1 MSKTE
6 KRVEAVAALIAERR
20 KYEGWLAALEA
31 KRAETPDHVF
41 LRVRSDYERR
51 LSEVLE
57 QLRSQ
62 ASALS
67 DRADA
72 LTTRLAALV
81 EEERASRDRRHE
93 AELRVSVG
101 EFSQKAWEDLVKETT
116 EITNRIT
123 AERTTIQAEL
133 AEIRELLGGG
143 KGAAPGKTGE
153 RPQPRAPAR
162 TESAAEPPMVVTQS
176 TEPPELPPDE
186 LAFLHSLITPD
197 MGSKAVKVKDTPPA
211 PVVPSPSA
219 ARVKEAEPL
228 LDPHRSGRDTPPL
241 SMESEAIVIQ
251 SDKDRKT
258 LKCGECGA
266 LNVPTEWYCE
276 HCGSELEP
284 T

>member
-1 MSKTE
+1 MSKPE
-6 KRVEAVAALIAERR
+6 KRVEAVAALIADRR

-41 LRVRSDYERR
+41 FRVRSDYERR

-57 QLRSQ
+57 RLRSQ

-81 EEERASRDRRHE
+81 DEERAGKDRRHE

-101 EFSQKAWEDLVKETT
+101 EFSQKAWEELIRETT
-116 EITNRIT
+116 EAAARIA

-143 KGAAPGKTGE
+143 KGEAAPKSNS
-153 RPQPRAPAR
+153 RPQPAPAA
-162 TESAAEPPMVVTQS
+162 TNDLPMLVTQS
-176 TEPPELPPDE
+176 TELPELPPDE
-186 LAFLHSLITPD
+186 LAFLRSLITPD

-228 LDPHRSGRDTPPL
+228 LDPKRSGRDTPAL
-241 SMESEAIVIQ
+241 SMNAESEAIVIQ
-251 SDKDRKT
+251 SDKDKKT

-266 LNVPTEWYCE
+266 LNIPTEWYCDQ
-276 HCGSELEP
+276 CGSELEP